1 MFVLQD
7 FLYFSSLLLVVIEII
22 VVVNLFSDCKL
33 LMMCVYT
40 RNIFKVVGSFLSSIS
55 THIHVIKCMFFIAQS
70 FF

>member
-40 RNIFKVVGSFLSSIS
+40 QNIFKVVGSFLSSTCICLIILVAS
-55 THIHVIKCMFFIAQS
+55 TF
-70 FF
+70 